1 MHFKTEILLQNM
13 QIYASLYHKC
23 NFPPSSRVSLQE
35 CWEKYFNATSPLPF
49 GHWAS
54 AFAKQSASFAL
65 ATTHSQDVLLNASRP
80 YCSNLRHFSA
90 RFNIVRK
97 RGSRHSHR

>member
-23 NFPPSSRVSLQE
+23 NFPLPHVFPYKSAGKNTL
-35 CWEKYFNATSPLPF
+35 NATSPLPF
-49 GHWAS
+49 GHWTS

-90 RFNIVRK
+90 RFNIVRN
-97 RGSRHSHR
+97 RGRTRLTS

>member
-1 MHFKTEILLQNM
+1 MHFKTEIWLQNM

-35 CWEKYFNATSPLPF
+35 CWEKYFKCNITPSLR
-49 GHWAS
+49 
-54 AFAKQSASFAL
+54 AF
-65 ATTHSQDVLLNASRP
+65 P

-90 RFNIVRK
+90 SFNIVRK